1 MRTRTIIVGLA
12 ISVAGLATAQPAAAE
27 ERTCRGTIGR
37 VTVDNVRVPAGAT
50 CTLNG
55 TRVQGTVYVN
65 RNATLRAVGARING
79 NVQAENSRD
88 VRVVQGWTVGGSYQV
103 VQSGLARLFDSRVE
117 GDVLIDENRRPNE
130 IRRNRVGG
138 NIQAFQNTG
147 WGGDLPQHGG
157 RQPAVQA
164 EPAGP
169 HRRRQSGPRQQGG
182 PVPPLLS

>member
-1 MRTRTIIVGLA
+1 MRTRTIIVGMA
-12 ISVAGLATAQPAAAE
+12 ITVAGLATAQPAAAE
-27 ERTCRGTIGR
+27 ERTCRGTVGQ

-65 RNATLRAVGARING
+65 RHATLRAVGAWING
-79 NVQAENSRD
+79 NVQAENARD
-88 VRVVQGWTVGGSYQV
+88 VRVVQGSTVGGSYQV

-147 WGGDLPQHGG
+147 GVAIFRNTVDGNLQCKQNRPAPTGGGNLVHGSKED
-157 RQPAVQA
+157 QC
-164 EPAGP
+164 
-169 HRRRQSGPRQQGG
+169 RRF
-182 PVPPLLS
+182 